1 MYKMFINNRFF
12 PERNTSLSGRGHKTK
27 SDRPYPTT
35 KFILY
40 NIVYNIHTTNCLYL

>member
-12 PERNTSLSGRGHKTK
+12 PERNTSLSGRGHKTE
-27 SDRPYPTT
+27 SDRRTVPNYD

-40 NIVYNIHTTNCLYL
+40 IIVIVIL